1 MHLGRQRSSAL
12 HCEFGEHGR
21 GGHPAIVSGVTDGRH
36 DYLRQIAL
44 TRERG
49 CGLAGIR
56 YPDQTRFAFPSAVTC
71 VTTSAGAVL
80 LNPPRSEKLAGLTAD
95 QLQALK
101 TLNLG
106 PATILEMPTPERR
119 SNVVTLVDRLTVGG
133 WLTVAVR
140 DQGRDLYSIL
150 PFGQPAPRPASL
162 RTDSAAMPPKL
173 SKFAVLHRD
182 SDGFVL
188 EHPLAWCDVRIH
200 DPSLLVLLDG
210 PRRDNQDLPAAV
222 ASQFIEDLHWCGIL
236 LTDGAEDGTF
246 DRVSWSPPDLW
257 FHRRSTLG
265 ERTVTWEHFGPTMW
279 AKGRFPRP
287 PARKTNYPGEPI
299 ALLAPDLMAKRTQD
313 PTLTAVLED
322 RVSTRTFDETH
333 PITVEQ
339 LSELLYRT
347 ARTRKTQPVADGE
360 ELVSRPY
367 PSSGGAYE
375 LELYPVVR
383 NVAGLEPGMY
393 HYDSFDHLLRPVAAA
408 ESRAVSQLLKP
419 ASATLAGGAQPQVLI
434 VMAARSGRIMWTYE
448 QISYATIL
456 KDVGVL
462 MQTIYLAATAM
473 GLGACAQGFGDTTA
487 FVAATGVDEL
497 QECSV
502 GSIIVGSRAP
512 N

>member
-1 MHLGRQRSSAL
+1 
-12 HCEFGEHGR
+12 
-21 GGHPAIVSGVTDGRH
+21 
-36 DYLRQIAL
+36 
-44 TRERG
+44 
-49 CGLAGIR
+49 LAGIR
-56 YPDQTRFAFPSAVTC
+56 YPDQTRFAFGSGVTC
-71 VTTSAGAVL
+71 VTTVAGAVL

-95 QLQALK
+95 QLHALEK
-101 TLNLG
+101 LNLG
-106 PATILEMPTPERR
+106 PATVSEISTPAGR
-119 SNVVTLVDRLTVGG
+119 NDVVTLIDRLTVGG

-140 DQGRDLYSIL
+140 DGGRDLYSIL
-150 PFGQPAPRPASL
+150 PCRQPAARPAPL
-162 RTDSAAMPPKL
+162 RTDSAAMPPTL

-182 SDGFVL
+182 SEGLVL
-188 EHPLAWCDVRIH
+188 EHPLSWCDVRIH
-200 DPSLLVLLDG
+200 DPDLLVLLDR
-210 PRRDNQDLPAAV
+210 PERDNEDVPAA
-222 ASQFIEDLHWCGIL
+222 ASQFITDLHWCGML
-236 LTDGAEDGTF
+236 LPLGAEDDEF
-246 DRVSWSPPDLW
+246 DMVSWSAHDLW

-265 ERTVTWEHFGPTMW
+265 ERTITWDHFGPTMW

-299 ALLAPDLMAKRTQD
+299 ALLAPDLTTKRTQD

-322 RVSTRTFDETH
+322 RVSTRTFDDTH

-347 ARTRKTQPVADGE
+347 ARTRRTQPQPVTDDE
-360 ELVSRPY
+360 ELISRPY
-367 PSSGGAYE
+367 PSGGGAYE

-393 HYDSFDHLLRPVAAA
+393 HYDSFEHMLRPVAPA

-419 ASATLAGGAQPQVLI
+419 ASATLTRGAEPQVLI

-456 KDVGVL
+456 KDVGAL

-473 GLGACAQGFGDTTA
+473 GLGACAQGFGDTAA
-487 FVAATGVDEL
+487 FTAATGVGEL

-502 GSIIVGSRAP
+502 GSIIVGSPVPLLRECK
-512 N
+512 

>member
-1 MHLGRQRSSAL
+1 
-12 HCEFGEHGR
+12 
-21 GGHPAIVSGVTDGRH
+21 
-36 DYLRQIAL
+36 
-44 TRERG
+44 
-49 CGLAGIR
+49 LADIT
-56 YPDQTRFAFPSAVTC
+56 YPDQTRFAFPPGVTC

-106 PATILEMPTPERR
+106 PATVSEISAPARR
-119 SNVVTLVDRLTVGG
+119 DDVVTLIGRLTVGG
-133 WLTVAVR
+133 WLTVAIR
-140 DQGRDLYSIL
+140 DGGKDRYSIL
-150 PFGQPAPRPASL
+150 PFGQPAPRPAPL
-162 RTDSAAMPPKL
+162 GTHPAAMPPTL

-182 SDGFVL
+182 SKGFIL
-188 EHPLAWCDVRIH
+188 EHPLAWCDLRIH
-200 DPSLLVLLDG
+200 DPGLLVLLDG
-210 PRRDNQDLPAAV
+210 PGQDNQGFSAAV

-236 LTDGAEDGTF
+236 LPAGAEDGDF
-246 DRVSWSPPDLW
+246 DTVSWSAPDLW

-299 ALLAPDLMAKRTQD
+299 ALLAPDLTAKRTED

-322 RVSTRTFDETH
+322 RVSTRTFDDTH
-333 PITVEQ
+333 PITVDQ
-339 LSELLYRT
+339 LSELLYRA
-347 ARTRKTQPVADGE
+347 ARTRRTQSQPVPGGE

-367 PSSGGAYE
+367 PSGGGAYE
-375 LELYPVVR
+375 LELYPLVR

-408 ESRAVSQLLKP
+408 DSRAVSQLLKP
-419 ASATLAGGAQPQVLI
+419 ASATLTGGAEPQVLI

-473 GLGACAQGFGDTTA
+473 GLGACAQGFGDTAA
-487 FVAATGVDEL
+487 FVAATGADEL

-502 GSIIVGSRAP
+502 GSIIVGSPASSP
-512 N
+512 D